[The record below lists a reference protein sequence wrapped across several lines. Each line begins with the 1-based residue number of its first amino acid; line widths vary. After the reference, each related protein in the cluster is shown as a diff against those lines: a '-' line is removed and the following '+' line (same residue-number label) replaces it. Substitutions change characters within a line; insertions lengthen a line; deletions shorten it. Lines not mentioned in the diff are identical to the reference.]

1 MVKKLLIVGVPKM
14 QLDNNVF
21 ADWNQLVMHVN
32 VLEMALSLPVIA
44 LIVLQLL
51 MTFMTAL
58 KELANAKEIQAHMN
72 AIAMSQLTLLVLIS
86 VLQILLM
93 LDALASTTAVMPLA
107 MSLPDAMLAA
117 LVQQLTQIAFAF
129 STHAMLHAQLN
140 NNAMLPVL
148 QSNNAMLY
156 AEMRLK
162 HFAFVLPT
170 NVMLLAQML
179 SIAMSVHAQTIKLL
193 TDALVF
199 VVHVMLVA
207 VQLFALISVLFMMRV
222 QLALEIS

>member
-1 MVKKLLIVGVPKM
+1 
-14 QLDNNVF
+14 
-21 ADWNQLVMHVN
+21 
-32 VLEMALSLPVIA
+32 
-44 LIVLQLL
+44 
-51 MTFMTAL
+51 
-58 KELANAKEIQAHMN
+58 MN
-72 AIAMSQLTLLVLIS
+72 AIAMSQLTLLVLTS

-179 SIAMSVHAQTIKLL
+179 SIAMSVHAQTTKLL

-207 VQLFALISVLFMMRV
+207 VQLFALITALVMMRV